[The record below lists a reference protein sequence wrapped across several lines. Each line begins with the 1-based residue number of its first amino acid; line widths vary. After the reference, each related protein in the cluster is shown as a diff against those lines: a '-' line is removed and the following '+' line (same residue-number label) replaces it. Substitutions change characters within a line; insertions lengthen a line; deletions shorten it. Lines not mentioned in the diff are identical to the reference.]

1 MNQKK
6 IGKRAIYLLIF
17 LICSA
22 VLSIIWYYIFK
33 LDYTKFVIIFSIG
46 FILSLLIFRLK
57 TSEKIDTLEK
67 ELIKRYKNVEKKER
81 TSEMISGQMYKIGS
95 IRHNYIFSFNIVNKN
110 CTFNN
115 YYREE
120 FQKNYNGNIYKHDP
134 NEFNYSQ
141 YDYEY
146 VILKNFIEYSF
157 CLNSFLVQ
165 DTIIDQIK
173 DILPNNCNICIKD
186 NYLIITLETE
196 INDII
201 DCDINDLILYVDYID
216 AIYQKL
222 STILPDKKTD

>member
-95 IRHNYIFSFNIVNKN
+95 IR
-110 CTFNN
+110 
-115 YYREE
+115 
-120 FQKNYNGNIYKHDP
+120 
-134 NEFNYSQ
+134 
-141 YDYEY
+141 
-146 VILKNFIEYSF
+146 
-157 CLNSFLVQ
+157 
-165 DTIIDQIK
+165 
-173 DILPNNCNICIKD
+173 
-186 NYLIITLETE
+186 
-196 INDII
+196 
-201 DCDINDLILYVDYID
+201 
-216 AIYQKL
+216 
-222 STILPDKKTD
+222 